1 GSEVGAGAVDELVL
15 EAPLLLADEEDV
27 RLHVSV
33 TGADE
38 HGRRTVIVR
47 SRSDSDEEWT
57 VHARGV
63 VAPSVDSAPAAPAD
77 VWPPVD
83 AEKVDV
89 SALYDEF
96 AAAGYEYGPLFQGV
110 RAVWRR
116 SGEVFAEVG
125 LPHDESTGAGIGAGI
140 GTGIGAGAGAGAGF
154 GVHPA
159 LLDAAL
165 HALVLI
171 DPEADG

>member
-1 GSEVGAGAVDELVL
+1 GAEAETPVLRELVL
-15 EAPLLLADEEDV
+15 EAPLLVPDHGEV

-33 TGADE
+33 TGPDE
-38 HGRRTVIVR
+38 SGCRTLVVR
-47 SRSDSDEEWT
+47 SRSGEEWT

-63 VAPSVDSAPAAPAD
+63 LAPEAADEP
-77 VWPPVD
+77 VSEPTTWPPVD

-96 AAAGYEYGPLFQGV
+96 AAAGYDYGPLFQGV

-125 LPHDESTGAGIGAGI
+125 LPHDESTGAG
-140 GTGIGAGAGAGAGF
+140 AGAGAGF

-171 DPEADG
+171 DPGADG